1 MEILAAVDR
10 KGAKVTIV
18 GVGTVGA
25 SVAFALAAGGLA
37 TELALIDVDPRR
49 AEGQAWDLSDAAAFI
64 KPVNIYAADYPDTVG
79 SSVVV
84 FAAGAPRASGQ
95 SRLELARENLEIAKQ
110 TFPRAVRYCPDA
122 VYVVVT
128 NPVDVI
134 TYAAMRMADVDD
146 GRVMGSGTVL
156 DTSRFKS
163 LLARH
168 CRVDARN
175 IHAHVVG
182 EHGDSEVVLW
192 SLASVAGLPIAD
204 FCREQGLPEPDRV
217 EMVDQV
223 VRAGAGIIARK
234 GATQFAPSIAVARI
248 VEAVLRDE
256 RSVLTVSGMIEGVYG
271 LEGPNCFSLPAIVD
285 AEGRHAPLPM
295 TLAPEELAALRASA
309 ARLKEAHHEV
319 GLA

>member
-1 MEILAAVDR
+1 MNR

-25 SVAFALAAGGLA
+25 SVAFALAASGLA
-37 TELALIDVDPRR
+37 TELALIDVDRRR
-49 AEGQAWDLSDAAAFI
+49 AEGQAWDLGDAAAFI

-79 SSVVV
+79 SSVVI
-84 FAAGAPRASGQ
+84 FAAGVPRAPGQ
-95 SRLELARENLEIAKQ
+95 SRIELARQNLEILKQ
-110 TFPRAVRYCPDA
+110 TFPRVVRFCPDA
-122 VYVVVT
+122 VYVVVS

-134 TYAAMRMADVDD
+134 TYAAVRMADVDD

-168 CRVDARN
+168 CRVDPRN

-182 EHGDSEVVLW
+182 EHGDSEVLLW
-192 SLASVAGLPIAD
+192 SLASVAGLPVAG
-204 FCREQGLPEPDRV
+204 FCRERGLPEPDRAD
-217 EMVDQV
+217 MTDRV
-223 VRAGAGIIARK
+223 VGAGAGIISRK

-271 LEGPNCFSLPAIVD
+271 LEGPNCFSLPAVVD
-285 AEGRHAPLPM
+285 AAGRHGPLPM
-295 TLAPEELAALRASA
+295 TLAPDELTALRASA
-309 ARLKEAHHEV
+309 ARLKDVHQEV